1 MEERRENI
9 MGTQPINR
17 LLPSMAFPIMLSM
30 LVQALYNVV
39 DSVFVADAQRKR
51 TDQREPGLSGAE
63 PDDRR
68 GRGHRR
74 GHQRAFVPPSWVKKT
89 LTPPIKVAENG
100 VLRHA
105 C

>member
-30 LVQALYNVV
+30 LVQALWLTWCGQRVRLTE
-39 DSVFVADAQRKR
+39 RKR

-63 PDDRR
+63 PDDR
-68 GRGHRR
+68 GVCGTAVGINALLSRR
-74 GHQRAFVPPSWVKKT
+74 LGEK
-89 LTPPIKVAENG
+89 I
-100 VLRHA
+100 
-105 C
+105 